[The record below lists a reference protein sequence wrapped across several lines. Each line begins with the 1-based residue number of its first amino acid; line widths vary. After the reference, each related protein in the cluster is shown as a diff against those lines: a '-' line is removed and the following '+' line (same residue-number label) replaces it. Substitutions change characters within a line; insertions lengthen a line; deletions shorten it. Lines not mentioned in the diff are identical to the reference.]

1 MSHPKR
7 PLVAFIAALLAG
19 AMAWS
24 GQPTAQADAL
34 DDAKAKLAS
43 LQGEAS
49 QAEEQYNQVQ
59 ANLDAAQTK
68 LAQTKQNIQDQQA
81 KVDLLR
87 NQVATVTL
95 QQFQDRG
102 MTSAAVLLTSSNHNE
117 AITRIMVSSQVTDT
131 TTVLL
136 QNYQLGQ
143 AALAD
148 LQRSEQATV
157 ASIEA
162 DKAKQT
168 ELKETASQKVREA
181 QQLVNRLTAE
191 QQAALANANPA
202 TGTGGGSSSSYNPP
216 PPVQNGPAAEAIV
229 AWAMARVGYR
239 YVYGGSGPNTYD
251 CSGFTMAAYATIG
264 IKLPHSATTQF
275 RYGVPVSRAD
285 LQPGDLVFF
294 YSGPGHV
301 GIYVGGGMIVDARNE
316 SVGVVY
322 RYLDNSMPITGARRL
337 L

>member
-1 MSHPKR
+1 MSHTKR
-7 PLVAFIAALLAG
+7 PLVAFIAALLMG
-19 AMAWS
+19 AVAWS

-43 LQGEAS
+43 LQEEAS
-49 QAEEQYNQVQ
+49 QADEQYNQVQ
-59 ANLDAAQTK
+59 ANLDSAQAK
-68 LAQTKQNIQDQQA
+68 LAQTKQDIQDQQG

-87 NQVATVTL
+87 DQLATVSL

-102 MTSAAVLLTSSNHNE
+102 MTSAAVLLTSANQDE
-117 AITRIMVSSQVTDT
+117 AITRIIVSSKVADT

-168 ELKETASQKVREA
+168 ELKETASQKVHEA

-191 QQAALANANPA
+191 QQAALANNNPA
-202 TGTGGGSSSSYNPP
+202 TGGGSGSNYAPP
-216 PPVQNGPAAEAIV
+216 PPVQNGPAAAAIV
-229 AWAMARVGYR
+229 AWAMARVGYP
-239 YVYGGSGPNTYD
+239 YVYGGAGPNAYD
-251 CSGFTMAAYATIG
+251 CSGFTMAAYATVG
-264 IKLPHSATTQF
+264 ISLPHGSSTQF
-275 RYGVPVSRAD
+275 RYGVAVARAD

-316 SVGVVY
+316 QLGVVY
-322 RYLDNSMPITGARRL
+322 RSLDDAMPITGARRL